1 MMVRMPPSASVLCWI
16 VSKIERKERI
26 MAEIHMLSIDLA
38 KRSSQVCGTDGG
50 GACVVLVAPIMDR
63 EPACVGSNWMI
74 KKRRGL

>member
-1 MMVRMPPSASVLCWI
+1 
-16 VSKIERKERI
+16 